1 MTKQQQQLAEEFVTL
16 LETEQL
22 EWKKG
27 WSGIS
32 ARPYNPITGTVYH
45 GVNRFRL
52 LLTAQALGYQDPR
65 WCTFHQIQKN
75 NWKLKRGKGQASK
88 VEIWMPYDREL
99 KKWITWEEFR
109 EQGGITERYCL
120 RTKSYPVFNGDMIE
134 GIPPLEVTLQEV
146 DPVELVDTISDSM
159 QVPIVYHEID
169 RAFYRP
175 SEDRIYLPNREQFFS
190 TYDYASTALHEL
202 AHATGAAHRLNRKLT
217 GSNSQ
222 ESYAQEELVAEITSC
237 FLSSELPVK
246 QTEEH
251 IRNHQAYVQSWIRQI
266 REKPESLIR
275 AIQSAE
281 QASNYLEY
289 HGKRITWEEYQER
302 VGEVQSNT
310 PSEEK
315 LPEKHPQREEKERM
329 DPILKDVPDSGTN
342 QKRKIVAVESTK
354 DYEDPDFT
362 PNRYNSKGSGREDYY
377 RVVGIQE
384 GGWYVE
390 PVDDKIYHS
399 YREAEKAI
407 KATPAWKQISYDRL
421 IQESGKERTRKL
433 EAREKIRTEV
443 EDLEEKIG
451 RLKEKQSYLKQLL
464 KECEENPKLAQA
476 RQQILEYEKSIG
488 RMESRMKEAGE
499 KELLAYA
506 KQCEEYLSFGES
518 VDKLTDVLES
528 KEQMSMREAVSV
540 CKTPDLLQKVG
551 CKPLPMHMSQQH
563 LLDCMHPKQKENA
576 HYHGLT
582 REEIKKIPEA
592 LERPVILA
600 ESMTRKDTL
609 IALLDYREQNGNPL
623 LVAIRPDG
631 KALYQVEQ
639 VDSNFIMSVYGKDHF
654 QSFLQKMIKEDKLI
668 YVDQEKGKRLGY
680 FGKEIEQFAFKD
692 KEILKQISS
701 QIVEKGKRIGRH
713 L

>member
-32 ARPYNPITGTVYH
+32 ASPYNPVTGTVYH

-52 LLTAQALGYQDPR
+52 LLTAQALRYNDPR
-65 WCTFHQIQKN
+65 WCTFHQIQQN
-75 NWKLKRGKGQASK
+75 NWRLKSGKGQSSR
-88 VEIWMPYDREL
+88 VEIWLPYDREL

-109 EQGGITERYCL
+109 EQGGITERYRL
-120 RTKSYPVFNGDMIE
+120 HTKTYPVFNGQMIE
-134 GIPPLEVTLQEV
+134 GIPPLEVNVQEI

-159 QVPIVYHEID
+159 QVPIVYHETD

-175 SEDRIYLPNREQFFS
+175 SEDQIYLPNREQFFS

-217 GSNSQ
+217 GSTSQ

-266 REKPESLIR
+266 REKPESLIS
-275 AIQSAE
+275 AIQAAE
-281 QASNYLEY
+281 QVSNYLEY
-289 HGKRITWEEYQER
+289 HGKRITWEEYQKR
-302 VGEVQSNT
+302 MGEVQSNI

-329 DPILKDVPDSGTN
+329 DPILKGVPDLGTN
-342 QKRKIVAVESTK
+342 QKRRIVAVESTK
-354 DYEDPDFT
+354 DYEDPEFT
-362 PNRYNSKGSGREDYY
+362 PSRYNSKGDRREDYY

-384 GGWYVE
+384 GGWHVE
-390 PVDDKIYHS
+390 PVEDKIYHS

-407 KATPAWKQISYDRL
+407 KENLAWKQVSYDRL
-421 IQESGKERTRKL
+421 IQESGKERIKKL

-451 RLKEKQSYLKQLL
+451 QLKEKQGYLKQLL
-464 KECEENPKLAQA
+464 KEYEENPKLAQA
-476 RQQILEYEKSIG
+476 RQQILKYEKSIG
-488 RMESRMKEAGE
+488 RTESRMKGAGE
-499 KELLAYA
+499 EEVLAYA
-506 KQCEEYLSFGES
+506 KQCEEYLTFGES
-518 VDKLTDVLES
+518 VDKVKKLMEQNE
-528 KEQMSMREAVSV
+528 KEFPRREVIPV
-540 CKTPDLLQKVG
+540 CETPDILQKAG
-551 CKPLPMHMSQQH
+551 CRPLPMHMSQQH
-563 LLDCMHPKQKENA
+563 LLDCMHAKQKENA

-582 REEIKKIPEA
+582 GEEIKKIPEA
-592 LERPVILA
+592 LEHPVILA
-600 ESMTRKDTL
+600 ESMTRKDTM
-609 IALLDYREQNGNPL
+609 IAMLDYREQNGNPL

-639 VDSNFIMSVYGKDHF
+639 IDSNFIMSVYGKDHF
-654 QSFLQKMIKEDKLI
+654 QSFFQKILKEDKLI
-668 YVDQEKGKRLGY
+668 FVDQEKGKRLGY
-680 FGKEIEQFAFKD
+680 FGKELEQLALND
-692 KEILKQISS
+692 LSES
-701 QIVEKGKRIGRH
+701 
-713 L
+713 

>member
-32 ARPYNPITGTVYH
+32 ARPYNPVTGTVYH

-65 WCTFHQIQKN
+65 WCTFHQIQQN
-75 NWKLKRGKGQASK
+75 NWRLKSGKGQSSR

-134 GIPPLEVTLQEV
+134 GIPQLEVTLQEV

-159 QVPIVYHEID
+159 QVPIVYHETD

-217 GSNSQ
+217 GSTSQ

-237 FLSSELPVK
+237 FLSSELPVQ

-281 QASNYLEY
+281 QVSNYLEY
-289 HGKRITWEEYQER
+289 HGKRITWEEYQKR
-302 VGEVQSNT
+302 LGEVQSNT

-329 DPILKDVPDSGTN
+329 DSILKDVPDFGTN
-342 QKRKIVAVESTK
+342 QKRRIVAVESTK

-390 PVDDKIYHS
+390 PVEDKIYHS

-443 EDLEEKIG
+443 EDLEEKISQ
-451 RLKEKQSYLKQLL
+451 LKEKQGYLKQLL

-488 RMESRMKEAGE
+488 RMESRMKEVGE
-499 KELLAYA
+499 EELLAYA

-518 VDKLTDVLES
+518 VDKFIDVLES
-528 KEQMSMREAVSV
+528 KEQISMREAVSV